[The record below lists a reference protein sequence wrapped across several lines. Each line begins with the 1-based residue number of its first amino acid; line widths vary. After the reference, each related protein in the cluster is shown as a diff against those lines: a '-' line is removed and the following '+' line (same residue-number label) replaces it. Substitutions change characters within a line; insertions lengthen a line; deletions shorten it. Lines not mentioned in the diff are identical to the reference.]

1 MKQPYNWDYTI
12 RVKTKEGT
20 FEYEK
25 ETLDNLDLLL
35 EQHKDYE
42 ELRATKNTLHCD
54 KCKIELNEVF
64 IQQYGNR
71 TYRLCKSC
79 NDYFMRLQD
88 RVKKLERVR
97 NGTTKSK
104 QSN

>member
-35 EQHKDYE
+35 EQHKGYE
-42 ELRATKNTLHCD
+42 EVQATKNTLYCD
-54 KCKIELNEVF
+54 KCKIELSEVF
-64 IQQYGNR
+64 IQEYGNR
-71 TYRLCKSC
+71 TYKLCKNC
-79 NDYFMRLQD
+79 NNYYMKLMNN
-88 RVKKLERVR
+88 VKKMEKTR
-97 NGTTKSK
+97 NGSDKFR
-104 QSN
+104 

>member
-35 EQHKDYE
+35 EKHKDYE
-42 ELRATKNTLHCD
+42 ELRATKNKPKSLVKRRNNVQTI
-54 KCKIELNEVF
+54 CK
-64 IQQYGNR
+64 R
-71 TYRLCKSC
+71 
-79 NDYFMRLQD
+79 
-88 RVKKLERVR
+88 KK
-97 NGTTKSK
+97 
-104 QSN
+104 

>member
-1 MKQPYNWDYTI
+1 MKQTYNWDYTI

-42 ELRATKNTLHCD
+42 ELRAEHNKPKTLV
-54 KCKIELNEVF
+54 KRRNNVQTICK
-64 IQQYGNR
+64 R
-71 TYRLCKSC
+71 
-79 NDYFMRLQD
+79 
-88 RVKKLERVR
+88 KK
-97 NGTTKSK
+97 
-104 QSN
+104 

>member
-54 KCKIELNEVF
+54 KCKIQLSEVF
-64 IQQYGNR
+64 IQQGQFR
-71 TYRLCKSC
+71 TYRLCKNC
-79 NDYFMRLQD
+79 NNYYMKLISD
-88 RVKKLERVR
+88 VKKLEKRK
-97 NGTTKSK
+97 N
-104 QSN
+104 

>member
-42 ELRATKNTLHCD
+42 EVQATKNTLHCD
-54 KCKIELNEVF
+54 KCKIELSEVF
-64 IQQYGNR
+64 IQETPQR
-71 TYRLCKSC
+71 TYRLCKNC
-79 NDYFMRLQD
+79 NNYFMKLMGN
-88 RVKKLERVR
+88 VKKLERTR
-97 NGTTKSK
+97 NGSDKFR
-104 QSN
+104 